1 MVQLLLNIARILFN
15 LMDLLQISWK
25 DFSEGSYELAAQ
37 QPTEE
42 VIMHQA
48 PSWDN
53 QIITGNL

>member
-1 MVQLLLNIARILFN
+1 MVQLLLNIAQIHFN

-25 DFSEGSYELAAQ
+25 AFSEGGYELAAQ
-37 QPTEE
+37 QPTKE

>member
-1 MVQLLLNIARILFN
+1 
-15 LMDLLQISWK
+15 MDLLQISWK
-25 DFSEGSYELAAQ
+25 AFSEGGYELAAQ